1 MEMASPET
9 QPAGSTRRERRRLE
23 VSRRVLE
30 AAEAL
35 FVEKGFDE
43 TTVAEICEAADVA
56 YGTFFN
62 HFPAKSDLLLAMG
75 GREVADISEQ
85 LSALSRRPVRIG
97 DALTLLF
104 EGFAERLQWVS
115 PGERAL
121 AARVESLAFTEAHE
135 DRDHGFHAAFVAFI
149 RECVAAGRV
158 RADIPAETLADML
171 ASAYATMG
179 LSWVHIQDFPV
190 RSRARALADVLG
202 EMLAPRVADAP
213 TPKASASLPKAGGP
227 KAGGPSRKIRR
238 SK

>member
-1 MEMASPET
+1 MAMATPLM

-23 VSRRVLE
+23 VSTRVVE

-35 FVEKGFDE
+35 FVKKGFDE

-75 GREVADISEQ
+75 RRAVADISEE

-121 AARVESLAFTEAHE
+121 AARVESLAFSEAHE

-149 RECVAAGRV
+149 RESVAAGRV
-158 RADIPAETLADML
+158 RADIPAETLADVL

-190 RSRARALADVLG
+190 KSRARALADVLG
-202 EMLAPRVADAP
+202 ETLAPRAAN
-213 TPKASASLPKAGGP
+213 ASSPEAGGPSPKAGG
-227 KAGGPSRKIRR
+227 AMR
-238 SK
+238 

>member
-9 QPAGSTRRERRRLE
+9 QAPGSTRRERRRLE
-23 VSRRVLE
+23 VSSRVLE
-30 AAEAL
+30 SAEAL

-62 HFPAKSDLLLAMG
+62 HVPAKSDLLLAMG
-75 GREVADISEQ
+75 ARAVADISEE
-85 LSALSRRPVRIG
+85 LSALSRRPARIG

-104 EGFAERLQWVS
+104 EGFAERLQSVS

-121 AARVESLAFTEAHE
+121 AARVESLAFTEAH
-135 DRDHGFHAAFVAFI
+135 DHGFHAAFVAFI
-149 RECVAAGRV
+149 RESAAAGRG
-158 RADIPAETLADML
+158 RADIPAATLADVL
-171 ASAYATMG
+171 ASANATKG

-202 EMLAPRVADAP
+202 ETLAPRAADAP
-213 TPKASASLPKAGGP
+213 SPKAGGASPKAGGASP
-227 KAGGPSRKIRR
+227 KAGGPSRKTRR